1 MRRYATVLVLAACGS
16 SSVID
21 DVSGRSPPQIAAA
34 VQPRVGRHGSQ
45 IQIVGVNAAGDGRV
59 SACTRTEPGD
69 AG

>member
-1 MRRYATVLVLAACGS
+1 MRRYATVLVLAACGP
-16 SSVID
+16 SVID